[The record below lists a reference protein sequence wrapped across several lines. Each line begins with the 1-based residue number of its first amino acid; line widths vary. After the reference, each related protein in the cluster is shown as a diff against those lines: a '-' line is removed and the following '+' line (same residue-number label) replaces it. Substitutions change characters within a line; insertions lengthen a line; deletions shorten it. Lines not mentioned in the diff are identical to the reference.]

1 MRIRRL
7 RLFAK
12 QTCNCCKKPEA
23 VLVQLAGLLV
33 VLRYLGLGGGSL
45 LWRTSCC
52 YSSVCLCPGL
62 LLAFSAFP
70 CLLGAP

>member
-33 VLRYLGLGGGSL
+33 VLRYLGLTL
-45 LWRTSCC
+45 KK
-52 YSSVCLCPGL
+52 
-62 LLAFSAFP
+62 
-70 CLLGAP
+70 